1 MAGSLNKVMIIGN
14 LGKDPEV
21 RMTQGGGKI
30 ANLTVATSES
40 WTSKATGQREEK
52 TEWHRVVV
60 FGRGA
65 EVVEKYLHKGSK
77 AFFEGRLQ
85 TRKWTDQNNQ
95 ERYTTEIVADN
106 FTMLDGK
113 RDGGSSYGGGD
124 DYGNSSSNGGG
135 SYAPS
140 TGTPKKIS
148 DDAPFD
154 DDIPF

>member
-21 RMTQGGGKI
+21 RSTQSGSKI

-40 WTSKATGQREEK
+40 WTSKQTGQREEK

-65 EVVEKYLHKGSK
+65 EVVEKYLRKGSK

-113 RDGGSSYGGGD
+113 RDGNGGGSYGSDD
-124 DYGNSSSNGGG
+124 DYGQSGGG